1 MGVGSKAVY
10 LGYALLA
17 SVFVVT
23 MNLFY
28 PATWASVASQVFG
41 GITTSTYL
49 QGYALDL
56 IILGGVYGVA
66 FLAIS
71 GIRREGA
78 QAEREKWADKMNG

>member
-56 IILGGVYGVA
+56 IILGAVYFAA
-66 FLAIS
+66 FLAVTNIK
-71 GIRREGA
+71 REGA
-78 QAEREKWADKMNG
+78 SDERDRWAEKMSS